1 VRRAPG
7 GPTRGNVTVC
17 DGTSVSPIGEHAFDS
32 SRTKPSSQYG
42 NHHGLGSPTN
52 VIHEVIIL
60 QCTIVADIVE
70 GDAPLVLL
78 ASTDPQGAVREVAK
92 RIRFSRKSGPIQML
106 DANIG

>member
-1 VRRAPG
+1 
-7 GPTRGNVTVC
+7 
-17 DGTSVSPIGEHAFDS
+17 
-32 SRTKPSSQYG
+32 
-42 NHHGLGSPTN
+42 
-52 VIHEVIIL
+52 VIIL